1 MKINEIIRCKRR
13 ELGLTQEQA
22 AHRLGVSA
30 SAFNKWERG
39 ASLPDIMLLPGLA
52 RLLGVDLNT
61 LLDFSEELSDAQIA
75 EFMNSVDETASSAGY
90 AAAFERVEAKLREYP
105 SCDRL
110 LLSAAF
116 YLDGALYLYGEA
128 DEGDYRAKL
137 DAWYERL
144 AESDDPDVRLQALG
158 MVINHCRASGDLER
172 AEALVNTLPKNIVD
186 RTEQLA
192 LLYTAQGRADEALP
206 LWQSRVLEG
215 ISEAVTAMQHLFEY
229 ALKDG
234 READAESIAATAE
247 AVSSAAGLPEWM
259 GLTVRLSL
267 AEALG
272 RSEEYAELLA
282 RVMRSLETPWDN
294 ASSPLYSTFSAA
306 GIESLAG
313 HLERMIEREAG
324 NK

>member
-1 MKINEIIRCKRR
+1 M
-13 ELGLTQEQA
+13 
-22 AHRLGVSA
+22 
-30 SAFNKWERG
+30 
-39 ASLPDIMLLPGLA
+39 
-52 RLLGVDLNT
+52 
-61 LLDFSEELSDAQIA
+61 
-75 EFMNSVDETASSAGY
+75 
-90 AAAFERVEAKLREYP
+90 
-105 SCDRL
+105 
-110 LLSAAF
+110 
-116 YLDGALYLYGEA
+116 
-128 DEGDYRAKL
+128 
-137 DAWYERL
+137 
-144 AESDDPDVRLQALG
+144 
-158 MVINHCRASGDLER
+158 
-172 AEALVNTLPKNIVD
+172 NTLPKNIVD

-313 HLERMIEREAG
+313 QLERMIEREAG

>member
-1 MKINEIIRCKRR
+1 MKINGIIRCKRR

-137 DAWYERL
+137 DAWYEQL

-158 MVINHCRASGDLER
+158 MVINRCRASGDLER

-215 ISEAVTAMQHLFEY
+215 ISEAVTAMQHIFEY

-306 GIESLAG
+306 GIGSLAG

>member
-52 RLLGVDLNT
+52 LNT

-75 EFMNSVDETASSAGY
+75 EFMNSVDETAKSAGY
-90 AAAFERVEAKLREYP
+90 AAAFERAEAKLREYP

-116 YLDGALYLYGEA
+116 YLDGALYLYGEEA
-128 DEGDYRAKL
+128 GDDYRAKL

-158 MVINHCRASGDLER
+158 MVINRCRASGDLER

-234 READAESIAATAE
+234 READAESIADTAE

-259 GLTVRLSL
+259 GLTVRLST
-267 AEALG
+267 LG
-272 RSEEYAELLA
+272 QRFKPAVQHVFRRGDRVAGRTSGAHDRARS
-282 RVMRSLETPWDN
+282 
-294 ASSPLYSTFSAA
+294 
-306 GIESLAG
+306 
-313 HLERMIEREAG
+313 RE
-324 NK
+324 